1 VCDLPCPVPFKLDI
15 ICKAIV
21 LYILIFQEVLD
32 LNPRGVIQ
40 MLQGDYMMAFT
51 PVESENH
58 HVTTHIPP
66 EIMTVVTHW
75 LEVLTVGKEAWKIAL
90 TGRNLCSFKFHV
102 VCNVRFVCIG
112 TWRKNSIWL
121 ITAVPAVA
129 NFIPFVHNKII
140 SSLLYNLKYHL
151 SFKDELQHTSIPGTV
166 TFNVSQ
172 YYMDCLN
179 HFLVIMQSGTCIA
192 YLTSVP

>member
-1 VCDLPCPVPFKLDI
+1 MCDLPYPVPFKLDI
-15 ICKAIV
+15 IFRAIV

-40 MLQGDYMMAFT
+40 MLQGDYMMASI

-58 HVTTHIPP
+58 HVTTHIPH

-75 LEVLTVGKEAWKIAL
+75 LKVLTVGKEAWKIAL
-90 TGRNLCSFKFHV
+90 TGRNLCGFKFHV

-121 ITAVPAVA
+121 ITEVPAVA
-129 NFIPFVHNKII
+129 NFIPFLHSMTI
-140 SSLLYNLKYHL
+140 SSLLYNLKY
-151 SFKDELQHTSIPGTV
+151 QV
-166 TFNVSQ
+166 
-172 YYMDCLN
+172 Y
-179 HFLVIMQSGTCIA
+179 CI
-192 YLTSVP
+192 T